1 VTVFRAQLSKTGLQQ
16 LSPEERRLFLS
27 LGHIANEIKALQKLL
42 VWSSDFSSEHEAIVH
57 GRISFSLMLLK
68 ILAGKLS
75 EAHQVVKKNF
85 YHPQVSRSYEPK
97 LSEKGKEALVQI
109 KRYFGGANIVN
120 TVRNTH
126 AFHYSPESI
135 DAALDH
141 GEPEE
146 LVLYMEDS
154 GNANNLFYF
163 SEVLAGKSL
172 FRTLGSND
180 DLGAFRG
187 LIQETLSIAGL
198 VNDFAEAFMLEFLS
212 RHRDTIWEGTGQP
225 VSFEDLVPFF
235 SVRLNWFT
243 DTSDVLA
250 KFGGKASDTEKV
262 EDKAGGAA

>member
-1 VTVFRAQLSKTGLQQ
+1 MTVFRAKLSKEGLQQ

-42 VWSSDFSSEHEAIVH
+42 VWSSDFSPDHEPIVH

-68 ILAGKLS
+68 ILAGKLN
-75 EAHQVVKKNF
+75 EAHETIRKNF
-85 YHPQVSRSYEPK
+85 YNPEVSRSYAPK
-97 LSEKGKEALVQI
+97 LSKSGKDALAKI
-109 KRYFGGANIVN
+109 KRYFDGANTIH

-135 DAALDH
+135 DAALTE
-141 GEPEE
+141 GLPEE

-172 FRTLGSND
+172 LRTLGSGD
-180 DLGAFRG
+180 DLGAFRR

-198 VNDFAEAFMLEFLS
+198 VNDFAEAFMLEFLG
-212 RHRDTIWEGTGQP
+212 RHRDSIWEGTGQP
-225 VSFEDLVPFF
+225 VPLENLTPFL

-243 DTSDVLA
+243 DTSDILS
-250 KFGGKASDTEKV
+250 KFGGKKA
-262 EDKAGGAA
+262 DKERK